1 MLSSIVCNEFF
12 NWLTRNLVCLPEDN
26 IVFLTNSDSMC
37 LASLTTTM
45 KMGTYA
51 SHTSHL
57 PLPTKHHC
65 WIEPPPSKDVPLL
78 CGPLIAGEGPMKS
91 VAGSQHTGPS
101 TTHKGNPQVASITCL
116 VPMGDWSLLW
126 LVEQSY
132 EQAGKGSANRVSS
145 RGSRPMVLLKV
156 SDSGDCFLTVGEK
169 VCLKGWLVFVDTTM
183 NVKVSRHASAL
194 WPKGKSWLTYANLN
208 ILAH

>member
-1 MLSSIVCNEFF
+1 M
-12 NWLTRNLVCLPEDN
+12 CLPEDN
-26 IVFLTNSDSMC
+26 VVFLTNSDSMC

-65 WIEPPPSKDVPLL
+65 WIEPPPPPSEDVPLL

-91 VAGSQHTGPS
+91 VAGSQHTGPL
-101 TTHKGNPQVASITCL
+101 TARKGNPQVASIICL
-116 VPMGDWSLLW
+116 VPMGDQSLLR

-132 EQAGKGSANRVSS
+132 EQAGKGSANGVLS
-145 RGSRPMVLLKV
+145 RGSGPKVLLKV

-169 VCLKGWLVFVDTTM
+169 VCLKGWLVFVDPTM
-183 NVKVSRHASAL
+183 NVKVSRHASTL
-194 WPKGKSWLTYANLN
+194 
-208 ILAH
+208 